1 MRHSALARFS
11 FGSSEQ
17 AIWIR
22 PMRNLERCTST
33 IVTAARAAMM
43 TFPKVKYAAL
53 VLFDIDGTLVRRAGP
68 HHREALVQ
76 GIRRVTGLDTTT
88 DGIPVQGM
96 LDPEIIRVMMQRVGA
111 RAKTIASA
119 MPEVLRAAERHYL
132 RVCPALHDKHCP
144 GVEPLLQRL

>member
-68 HHREALVQ
+68 HHREALVY
-76 GIRRVTGLDTTT
+76 GVRRVTGVETSTE
-88 DGIPVQGM
+88 GIPVQGM
-96 LDPEIIRVMMQRVGA
+96 LDPDIVRVMMRLVGA
-111 RAKTIASA
+111 RATEIRSA
-119 MPEVLRAAERHYL
+119 M
-132 RVCPALHDKHCP
+132 
-144 GVEPLLQRL
+144 

>member
-53 VLFDIDGTLVRRAGP
+53 ILFDIDGTLVRRAGP
-68 HHREALVQ
+68 HHRQALVDAV
-76 GIRRVTGLDTTT
+76 RDVTGRDTTT
-88 DGIPVQGM
+88 DGIPVHGM
-96 LDPEIIRVMMQRVGA
+96 LDPDILTQMMQAAGMNEGEIRTAMPAVIA
-111 RAKTIASA
+111 RAQDA
-119 MPEVLRAAERHYL
+119 Y
-132 RVCPALHDKHCP
+132 HDTA
-144 GVEPLLQRL
+144 